1 MQAKRST
8 DKYIKEAI
16 RKQVYVPCNDM
27 KSDVS
32 KKNMPAAGALD
43 DESRAQLNTFLSC
56 YPENYTFKKD
66 SIYYDVINK
75 TLPTAGSK
83 LETWGKVIYLNKKAF
98 KHQEFN
104 KTVQFQGTLETDDV
118 GVTKV
123 DDDQTK
129 YIEELTQPLLK
140 SSEGKCVLIDP
151 GRRDIIKTTL
161 PLIVKEAEAALSKT
175 ESKSV
180 QLEKFKLYITARAL
194 VKNTLYAYYGNET
207 QKPEE
212 VYFPDSRFDF
222 RLDENCNLYY
232 GNLFVVRIRSFSP
245 QPEQESTEGF
255 ETNDIQKINA
265 VLEKLQVLP
274 FRKLKFS
281 SKLFSIKTIT
291 LWSATYKTNLFHEPT
306 RNKGLIEM
314 LKKNGFTMYLINEY
328 KTSSICPNY
337 EHTLET
343 FKTVPDPR
351 PYRQTAMSKVTC
363 HGLIR

>member
-1 MQAKRST
+1 MT
-8 DKYIKEAI
+8 LD
-16 RKQVYVPCNDM
+16 
-27 KSDVS
+27 S
-32 KKNMPAAGALD
+32 KIIHHHILK
-43 DESRAQLNTFLSC
+43 
-56 YPENYTFKKD
+56 
-66 SIYYDVINK
+66 NK

-83 LETWGKVIYLNKKAF
+83 LETWGKVIYLNKKTF

-118 GVTKV
+118 GVSKV

-151 GRRDIIKTTL
+151 GRRDIMYCMGEAK
-161 PLIVKEAEAALSKT
+161 AEAALSKT

-255 ETNDIQKINA
+255 VMSQVYANYLQIILQQYHVSKRLNRRQKRDVLLMVQETNDIQKINA

-274 FRKLKFS
+274 FRKLKFPN
-281 SKLFSIKTIT
+281 
-291 LWSATYKTNLFHEPT
+291 WSASNTKFHEPT

-328 KTSSICPNY
+328 KTSSIFPNY

-363 HGLIR
+363 HGLLR